1 VLNAIQNVEFINM
14 EEADNC
20 CGMGGSFKLSY
31 PEISRK
37 IQLRKAKNINA
48 TKADFLLTECQV
60 KLSAQLRSS
69 ISHELYGLPLTGC
82 SQTQQQ
88 DIDTY

>member
-1 VLNAIQNVEFINM
+1 MLNAIQNVEFINM

-48 TKADFLLTECQV
+48 TKADFLLTECPGCVMNISEGLERIDSKV
-60 KLSAQLRSS
+60 KTLHIADFLAKLKR
-69 ISHELYGLPLTGC
+69 
-82 SQTQQQ
+82 
-88 DIDTY
+88 